1 MNSDGSRSNSRTETD
16 ERKKR
21 PSQTRR
27 TRPGRKGSGNPNQKK
42 LPETLGTAIPPS
54 RQNQKNKKRKKRSDS
69 GQQETIRADQR
80 KPAPKRRKKKNKGF
94 FGQAWEI
101 VPNGWNQITT
111 EKWNGID
118 AEFLFYLILLVCVGL
133 LMVFSASMYT
143 NLSEGSAGYSSFLRQ
158 LVYALLGFA
167 VLYIFSR
174 VDFREFNNPSLQIL
188 MMAFVALLLVYVK
201 FMGVDVNGARRWIS
215 IPGGTFQPSELAKVV
230 LIMYCAAMACKLP
243 ESLHHFWWFVAL
255 YIIPIGLICGLT
267 AIEPSLSAAM
277 AIGVG
282 ALACLWF
289 AMTPIRYF
297 GILAAGVVGA
307 GVAFILLEPWRLA
320 RLNVFTGDS
329 RLSYQIRQSLVAFGS
344 GGIFGV
350 GIGNG
355 KQKLLFLPELQNDFI
370 FANIGEELGLVGCL
384 AVILVYSL
392 FIYRGFRIG
401 FAIRRKS
408 NFGFLYACSVM
419 TLLGFQVFVNIAVAI
434 NAMPVTGMALP
445 FVSYGGTSMIVLFLM
460 VAPIMN
466 MSRQVELGPTI
477 RFRFPTVAQKK
488 SRKKPAVGAGAEAEG
503 GKA

>member
-1 MNSDGSRSNSRTETD
+1 MNSDGSRSNSRTD
-16 ERKKR
+16 RKA
-21 PSQTRR
+21 SGQTRR
-27 TRPGRKGSGNPNQKK
+27 TRPGRKGKNPSGKNGSGRE

-54 RQNQKNKKRKKRSDS
+54 QQGKKTRRSSARKRS
-69 GQQETIRADQR
+69 ENTRAMAVTSDR
-80 KPAPKRRKKKNKGF
+80 PAPKRKKKKKGF
-94 FGQAWEI
+94 FANAWEI
-101 VPNGWNQITT
+101 VPNGWQQIRY
-111 EKWNGID
+111 EKWSGID

-143 NLSEGSAGYSSFLRQ
+143 SISEGSAGYSSFLRQ
-158 LVYALLGFA
+158 LIYALLGFA
-167 VLYIFSR
+167 VLYIVSR
-174 VDFREFNNPSLQIL
+174 VDFREFNNLGLQII
-188 MMAFVALLLVYVK
+188 MMVFVALLLVYVK

-230 LIMYCAAMACKLP
+230 LIMYCATMACKVP
-243 ESLHHFWWFVAL
+243 ETLRSFWLFFAF
-255 YIIPIGLICGLT
+255 YCIPIALICGLT

-297 GILAAGVVGA
+297 GILAGLVIGA
-307 GVAFILLEPWRLA
+307 GAAFIAFEPWRLA
-320 RLNVFTGDS
+320 RFNVFTGDT

-384 AVILVYSL
+384 AVLLVYSL

-401 FAIRRKS
+401 FAIRKKS

-445 FVSYGGTSMIVLFLM
+445 FISYGGTSMIVLFLM

-477 RFRFPTVAQKK
+477 RLRLPTVAQKK
-488 SRKKPAVGAGAEAEG
+488 NRKKPSVGAEG